1 MATDATPDKKSFPS
15 SCVVPVKNIDLG
27 WFIHAMSPPNLR
39 LKGNGPD
46 EAPLTITFT
55 GWLAGS

>member
-39 LKGNGPD
+39 LKGN
-46 EAPLTITFT
+46 AP
-55 GWLAGS
+55 G